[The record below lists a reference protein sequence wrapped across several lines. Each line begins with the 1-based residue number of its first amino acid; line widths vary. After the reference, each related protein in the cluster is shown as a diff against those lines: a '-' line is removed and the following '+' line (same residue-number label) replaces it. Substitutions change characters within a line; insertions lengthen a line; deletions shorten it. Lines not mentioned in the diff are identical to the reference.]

1 MAITKTVI
9 INKACTQVGARTV
22 TSIDDGSDTANVLSA
37 IYEPCLK
44 SVLNECKWNF
54 ATKRAALATNST
66 VTLDF
71 YDVGQGALYDRPTDV
86 VRIFNSDPPY
96 AKWKEEG
103 DYIISDSSALS
114 LRYVYY
120 IEDTT
125 KFPIYFVEALV
136 DKLSADIA
144 YAIVNS
150 ASLADSFLRKYEKI
164 SLPKAISSNS
174 QTGEQQTMVDDAWTI
189 AKYNDTQSDA

>member
-9 INKACTQVGARTV
+9 INKACIQVGARTV
-22 TSIDDGSDTANVLSA
+22 SSIDDGSDTATILSA
-37 IYEPCLK
+37 IYETCLK

-54 ATKRAALATNST
+54 ATKRAALSTNST

-71 YDVGQGALYDRPTDV
+71 YDVGEGALYDRPTDV
-86 VRIFNSDPPY
+86 VRIFNIDPPY
-96 AKWKEEG
+96 AKWREEG
-103 DYIISDSSALS
+103 DYIIADSSELS
-114 LRYVYY
+114 LRYVYF

-125 KFPIYFVEALV
+125 KFPIYFTEALI

-144 YAIVNS
+144 YAVVNS
-150 ASLADSFLRKYEKI
+150 ASLAEGFLKKYEKI

-174 QTGEQQTMVDDAWTI
+174 QTGEQQNLVDDAWTL
-189 AKYNDTQSDA
+189 AKYNNTQSDA